1 MSRRHELFDEAVQLR
16 WIGPRLPDN
25 APLRQ
30 RPSIQNTL
38 AWANRLT
45 DEFRRHPYCISG
57 FPEAITDIVDNPTV
71 NARVF
76 AYHGTFMTVLFKGAI
91 VTIDYLFRRLLA
103 DRSFMPEI
111 GNVDNEAPTL
121 PVFRLT
127 IDSRDLE
134 SSLKDAGYVISDFT
148 PRDPIRAAVAGFM
161 TFAAMSF
168 LIAHEFRHLQAGHL
182 DYLMSGGGALPFL
195 DEHYDPILD
204 ELSYVGDPTLA
215 LRRQA
220 LELDADSAA
229 GYRVFNHLCEIYHEQ
244 GRSTP
249 GLRHLT
255 PEQVLSVIYL
265 GCAGLFRILDPSG
278 SPAIGKWDV
287 DFHPPNIAR
296 RLIVAAQ
303 GQTYIDHC
311 GHASFPPG
319 TSLPFEKLLGILEYN
334 IEPIWGCPVNTAY
347 TQQAYRDAPNRIA
360 ELTKVAESISPEVR
374 KHSYTV
380 FGPGE
385 YFSARTA

>member
-1 MSRRHELFDEAVQLR
+1 MTQQHELFDDAVRLR
-16 WIGPRLPDN
+16 MLGRRLPDD

-30 RPSIQNTL
+30 RPSIQNTV
-38 AWANRLT
+38 AWANHLT
-45 DEFRRHPYCISG
+45 DEFRRHPHCIRS

-71 NARVF
+71 NARVI

-91 VTIDYLFRRLLA
+91 DTIDYLFRRLLA

-111 GNVDNEAPTL
+111 GNVDNEALTL

-134 SSLKDAGYVISDFT
+134 SSLQDAGYVTSDFT
-148 PRDPIRAAVAGFM
+148 PRDPIRAAVADFM
-161 TFAAMSF
+161 TFAAISF

-195 DEHYDPILD
+195 DEHYDPMLD

-220 LELDADSAA
+220 LELDADSTAA
-229 GYRVFNHLCEIYHEQ
+229 YRVFNHLCEYHQER
-244 GRSTP
+244 RSIS

-265 GCAGLFRILDPSG
+265 GCAGLFRILDPLG

-287 DFHPPNIAR
+287 AFHPPNIAR

-303 GQTYIDHC
+303 GQTYIDN
-311 GHASFPPG
+311 GSLASFPPG
-319 TSLPFEKLLGILEYN
+319 TSLPFEKLIGILEYN
-334 IEPIWGCPVNTAY
+334 IEPIWGCPVDAAY
-347 TQQAYRDAPNRIA
+347 TKQAYCDAPNHII
-360 ELTKVAESISPEVR
+360 ELKKVAKSIAPEIR

-380 FGPGE
+380 IGPNE
-385 YFSARTA
+385 LFS